1 MKLHDMNF
9 VAQIL
14 DTARPCGIPVEVY
27 LVHEE
32 ITRITWGTEG
42 TRTGWSRQSAR
53 GTVRAIVDGRLGWST
68 GSLSLSPQQMFSV
81 ACANARFGPPA
92 TWTFADSCADVC
104 KQDIALP
111 QPSDPLALCEQAMCL
126 ATMIGQHR
134 KGVHAIAAVTVTES
148 RRTLAT
154 SSDAVWNYK
163 CPRAHVTLSA
173 RVSQLAD
180 GSFINVEKSGV
191 TLAPLLTFAIESI
204 EMRLAIL
211 EHPVQSLK
219 HLGPVVLAPDAA
231 KVLIFHAL
239 IMSCVPTGDLEWLTN
254 PRRRWHSS
262 VTVWDDGTAA
272 DFPGSALCDDEGVP
286 SQRTLLVENGIPSG
300 YIVDRALAAQYR
312 VSPTGNG
319 IRGEMGVPSPQFRNI
334 IFEPQRESESR
345 TIADLPGALLVY
357 DMNLIET
364 ADSARIA
371 ARINFAVFMHW
382 GEPVYRVT
390 NGILQGNFVEALRA
404 AIPVDDRA
412 AAVGS
417 KTFPYLLIEEGLAFQ
432 V

>member
-1 MKLHDMNF
+1 MKRHDMNF

-14 DTARPCGIPVEVY
+14 DTARPCGVPVEVY
-27 LVHEE
+27 LVREE
-32 ITRITWGTEG
+32 IASITWGTEG
-42 TRTGWSRQSAR
+42 TRTGWSKGGAR
-53 GTVRAIVDGRLGWST
+53 GTVRVIVDGRLGWST
-68 GSLSLSPQQMFSV
+68 GSLSLSPQQVFSV
-81 ACANARFGPPA
+81 ACVNARFGPPA
-92 TWTFADSCADVC
+92 TWMFAESGADVC
-104 KQDIALP
+104 QPDIALP
-111 QPSDPLALCEQAMCL
+111 QPFDPLALCEQAMYL
-126 ATMIGQHR
+126 ATMVSQHR
-134 KGVHAIAAVTVTES
+134 QGVHAIAAVTVTES
-148 RRTLAT
+148 RRTLVT
-154 SSDAVWNYK
+154 GRDAVWNYE

-180 GSFINVEKSGV
+180 VSFINVEKSGV
-191 TLAPLLTFAIESI
+191 TLGPLLTGAIESM
-204 EMRLAIL
+204 EVRLAVL

-231 KVLIFHAL
+231 KAFIFRAL
-239 IMSCVPTGDLEWLTN
+239 VMSCVPTGDPEWLTH
-254 PRRRWHSS
+254 PCLRWHSS

-272 DFPGSALCDDEGVP
+272 DFPGSALWDDEGVP

-300 YIVDRALAAQYR
+300 YIVDRALAAQYC

-319 IRGEMGVPSPQFRNI
+319 IRGEMGLPSPQFRKI
-334 IFEPQRESESR
+334 IFEPQRGGESR
-345 TIADLPGALLVY
+345 TIADLPSALLVY

-371 ARINFAVFMHW
+371 ARVNLAVFMHW
-382 GEPVYRVT
+382 GEPIYRVT

-417 KTFPYLLIEEGLAFQ
+417 KTVPYLLIEAGLAFQ